1 MESQPGTEWF
11 IPTHVGYLECMAE
24 TSKSLG
30 ATGER
35 VRENLVRLRGDM
47 GHSELSRRLAAVGRP
62 IAPLGLRRL
71 EAGERRVD
79 VDDLMAL
86 AVVLDV
92 SPLALLL
99 PADASPEQ
107 ASAITGVNDRDVAHD
122 VQWSFGQGRRSI
134 IERPPYEM
142 EPSEASAFRERS
154 VPERI
159 EGRSPGELL
168 NDPPQGVD
176 PVEHQREAYEYAIS
190 HGWDWVAEA
199 IRASV
204 AMKYGTVLN

>member
-1 MESQPGTEWF
+1 MTKQPVITW
-11 IPTHVGYLECMAE
+11 IISTYAGYPVCMADS
-24 TSKSLG
+24 SKSIG
-30 ATGER
+30 PTGDR
-35 VRENLVRLRGDM
+35 VRENLVRLRGEM
-47 GHSELSRRLAAVGRP
+47 GHSELSRRLAAAGRP

-99 PADASPEQ
+99 PPDASPDTD
-107 ASAITGVNDRDVAHD
+107 SVMTGVNDRNVAHE
-122 VQWSFGQGRRSI
+122 VQWKYGLGQRPILEGPPFDESF
-134 IERPPYEM
+134 
-142 EPSEASAFRERS
+142 EAIDRFRKAS
-154 VPERI
+154 VPTI
-159 EGRSPGELL
+159 ANGKGPGDLL
-168 NDPPQGVD
+168 GDPPEGVD
-176 PVEHQREAYEYAIS
+176 PVEHGRAAFEYAIS